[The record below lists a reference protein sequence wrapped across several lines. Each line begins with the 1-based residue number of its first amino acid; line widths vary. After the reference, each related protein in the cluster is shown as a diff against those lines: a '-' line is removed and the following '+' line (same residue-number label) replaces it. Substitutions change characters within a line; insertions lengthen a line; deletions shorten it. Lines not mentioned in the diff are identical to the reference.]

1 MSRGPKIVV
10 RNSAAPVAK
19 AITLNADPKWP
30 GVTDDYVVRYEGHL
44 IGRIRLGG
52 ERYGQGNSWEWTIDV
67 PMAMPKWARGSAE
80 GRDACMK
87 DFTAAWGRL
96 LKETSPER
104 LERAF
109 ELERAVAARQQ
120 TMDKEQAGSN
130 LRDGAD

>member
-1 MSRGPKIVV
+1 MSSGPNILV
-10 RNSAAPVAK
+10 RNPAAPIAK
-19 AITLNADPKWP
+19 AITLKASPKWP
-30 GVTDDYVVRYEGHL
+30 GVTDDYVVRHEGHS

-52 ERYGQGNSWEWTIDV
+52 ERYGQGNTWEWTIDV

-80 GRDACMK
+80 SRDACMK

-120 TMDKEQAGSN
+120 AMGKSKPEATT
-130 LRDGAD
+130 

>member
-1 MSRGPKIVV
+1 MSSGPKILA
-10 RNSAAPVAK
+10 RNPAAPIAK
-19 AITLNADPKWP
+19 AIALNVSPKWP
-30 GVTDDYVVRYEGHL
+30 GVTDDYVVRDDGHL

-52 ERYGQGNSWEWTIDV
+52 ERYAQGNTWEWTIDV

-80 GRDACMK
+80 SRDACMK
-87 DFTAAWGRL
+87 DLTAAWGRF

-120 TMDKEQAGSN
+120 TMDNSKPEAT
-130 LRDGAD
+130 

>member
-1 MSRGPKIVV
+1 MSGSTKIAV
-10 RNSAAPVAK
+10 RNPAEPIAK
-19 AITLNADPKWP
+19 AITLNASPKWP
-30 GVTDDYVVRYEGHL
+30 GVTDDYVIRYEGHL

-52 ERYGQGNSWEWTIDV
+52 ERYAQGNTWEWTMDI

-80 GRDACMK
+80 SRDACMK
-87 DFTAAWGRL
+87 EFTAAWERF

-120 TMDKEQAGSN
+120 TMGKSEPEAN
-130 LRDGAD
+130 